1 MGGYHDHFI
10 FLKIDLGD
18 LGTQNSFKTIDVVT
32 KTFADPWEAN
42 PVTKKYLKKNERTTE
57 PNATIKYD
65 FDHEKYSIIYNE
77 NELNQYGN
85 TRGYQIFPVH
95 KMKEVYQTIILLQ

>member
-1 MGGYHDHFI
+1 MLLLRHLQTHGRLI
-10 FLKIDLGD
+10 QSQKSI
-18 LGTQNSFKTIDVVT
+18 
-32 KTFADPWEAN
+32 
-42 PVTKKYLKKNERTTE
+42 LKKNERTTE